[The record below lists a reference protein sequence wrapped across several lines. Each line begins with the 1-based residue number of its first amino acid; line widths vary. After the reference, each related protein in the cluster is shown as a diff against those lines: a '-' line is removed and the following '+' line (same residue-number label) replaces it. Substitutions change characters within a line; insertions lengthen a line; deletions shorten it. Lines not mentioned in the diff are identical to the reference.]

1 MRFGGFAAVVVVRVE
16 LHGVI
21 LPGRV
26 REPGRRSGSDGSH
39 AEAWGV
45 RGAGAG
51 AWAELGTEPLDKGWR
66 WTGLPR
72 AACGVHLASAPLHS
86 WPPVRAL
93 LYLLLLFPC

>member
-1 MRFGGFAAVVVVRVE
+1 MGWF
-16 LHGVI
+16 

-26 REPGRRSGSDGSH
+26 REPGRRSGSGGSH
-39 AEAWGV
+39 AGAWGV

-51 AWAELGTEPLDKGWR
+51 AELGSEPLDKGR
-66 WTGLPR
+66 RGTGLPR
-72 AACGVHLASAPLHS
+72 AACGVHLAAPPRHS